1 MAPEELVLHGGG
13 RWAGRTSGFLTGQ
26 RDIAGWLV
34 FTGHRHPCPADGS
47 IQVVKPRMPPL
58 SSGEL
63 VNTVQE
69 VWCPTAWWLCTP
81 VDGAPLVAIVEQRV
95 SPKQKRSY
103 AVVGLPGGQLAWAR
117 LFRLGMG
124 TGLLVPSTPPAS
136 APADEFAALADMLP
150 EFLARH
156 NANSVNNHLS
166 GDGAIRR
173 CVVPAMT
180 VDLDPGLVACG
191 FREDY
196 NEVFEQ
202 LLVKHFDP
210 VVNLKGLSASR
221 LAACTSNQLMRLCL
235 MAGISPMPDDCDLV
249 NALVRLRIRSARS
262 VRAQRCQQKKQR
274 IVPRE

>member
-1 MAPEELVLHGGG
+1 
-13 RWAGRTSGFLTGQ
+13 
-26 RDIAGWLV
+26 
-34 FTGHRHPCPADGS
+34 
-47 IQVVKPRMPPL
+47 
-58 SSGEL
+58 
-63 VNTVQE
+63 
-69 VWCPTAWWLCTP
+69 
-81 VDGAPLVAIVEQRV
+81 VEQRV

-117 LFRLGMG
+117 LFRFGG

-156 NANSVNNHLS
+156 NANSVNNHLN
-166 GDGAIRR
+166 GEGAIRR
-173 CVVPAMT
+173 CFPAMT

-235 MAGISPMPDDCDLV
+235 MAGISPMPDEWDLV
-249 NALVRLRIRSARS
+249 NALVRLRIKNARS